1 MPLILLAAKG
11 NHVYSTGEGI
21 VRTRGTITKINP
33 NRMRVFL
40 ILVNNHQ
47 CPLAIG
53 SMQRIGSHQ
62 NVSGRIEHITRGRED
77 LMRSVTRL
85 HPFLCN
91 QLAGEILRCVL
102 LNLIVGIG
110 SKHPKGSN
118 RAATAL
124 MDSHR
129 RIMKVVQSIAAR
141 SEERSR
147 KIRQP
152 QGSERIDERFARIP
166 RNIKLTDVHWYVR
179 RYTIITTYLY
189 DVVLSLRFFSYF
201 DSGNSAVY
209 IQLMLNRHVY

>member
-1 MPLILLAAKG
+1 MPLVLLAAKG
-11 NHVYSTGEGI
+11 NHVDWAGERILRIGSI
-21 VRTRGTITKINP
+21 VTKIDP

-47 CPLAIG
+47 RPLAIG
-53 SMQRIGSHQ
+53 STQRIGSHQ

-152 QGSERIDERFARIP
+152 RSEEHTSELQSQSNLVCRLLLE
-166 RNIKLTDVHWYVR
+166 KKKV
-179 RYTIITTYLY
+179 
-189 DVVLSLRFFSYF
+189 
-201 DSGNSAVY
+201 
-209 IQLMLNRHVY
+209 